1 MRQLTFFLMTPM
13 IFILFFTFAFLQ
25 LGGYVQSERIL
36 PFDHMIIQFIQGWEQ
51 PWLTNVMLTFTTIG
65 DAWTVVLF
73 SVVMTLALYR
83 YRQTPQ
89 LILFVTTMI
98 GNALLNALLKHS
110 YVRERPLI
118 HRLTEIGGFSF
129 PSGHTMMALSFYF
142 LIAYLLWQYLHTI
155 KSGIFLFTFALFMTS
170 AIAISR
176 IYLGVHYP
184 SDIIGGLFASGA
196 LLLATTTVYRL
207 YQKHIEKQFE
217 HSQL

>member
-1 MRQLTFFLMTPM
+1 MRQLTLFLMTPI
-13 IFILFFTFAFLQ
+13 IFILFFTFAFIQ

-36 PFDHMIIQFIQGWEQ
+36 PFDHTIIQVVQGWEQ

-89 LILFVTTMI
+89 LILFVTTII
-98 GNALLNALLKHS
+98 GNALLNTLLKHS
-110 YVRERPLI
+110 YTRERPLI

-142 LIAYLLWQYLHTI
+142 LVAYLLWQYIHTI

-207 YQKHIEKQFE
+207 YQKRIEKQFE